1 MRIETKTTLIFTI
14 TSDNPPHT
22 TAVDFIKSA
31 AKQWKAECHAA
42 ACPMKDGE
50 TESRSTEFRLTDGDA
65 NNLTYL
71 ASEIRGAMNLI
82 GVAMS
87 EAE

>member
-31 AKQWKAECHAA
+31 AKQWNTECEHSAL
-42 ACPMKDGE
+42 PMREGE
-50 TESRSTEFRLTDGDA
+50 THNRSTEFRLTDGDA
-65 NNLTYL
+65 DNLSSF
-71 ASEIRGAMNLI
+71 AHQIRGAMNLI